1 MQFRRAEARDVDA
14 IIEII
19 QGRIDWMDETG
30 LEQWNKTDYMTCYP
44 RDYFLRNIRY
54 FIVCEDEAGRMLA
67 AMAAYEQD
75 ARWPE
80 QIPAYYIHHLATA
93 PQAKGAGRAMIAYA
107 EDLARQNA
115 LLAVRLDSAIDN
127 KKLSAYYEALGYP
140 AVGECVDGAY
150 VGLLREKRV

>member
-1 MQFRRAEARDVDA
+1 MQFRRAEARDVDT

-19 QGRIDWMDETG
+19 QGRIDWMDAVG

-44 RDYFLRNIRY
+44 RDYFLRNIGY
-54 FIVCEDEAGRMLA
+54 FIVGEDETGRMLA

-75 ARWPE
+75 PRWPE

-107 EDLARQNA
+107 EDLARENG

-127 KKLSAYYEALGYP
+127 RKLSAYYEALGYP
-140 AVGECVDGAY
+140 AVGECLDGAY